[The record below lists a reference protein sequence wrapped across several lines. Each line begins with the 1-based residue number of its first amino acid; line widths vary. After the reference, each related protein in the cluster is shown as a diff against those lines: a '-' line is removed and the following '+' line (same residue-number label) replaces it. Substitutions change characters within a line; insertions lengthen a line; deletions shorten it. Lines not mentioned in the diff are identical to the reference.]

1 MTDPQRW
8 FDTWQRQRIWITSGG
23 HCESCSA
30 PLHYWT
36 FHCDHIWPW
45 SRGGRTVLSNS
56 QALCPS
62 CNLNKSNVTDIT
74 PFFKKATPRKW
85 QAEFLEAFIDKAP
98 RMALNSEE
106 GFLLYA
112 TPGAGK
118 TIAMFSAA
126 TYLKSNQLIRWVV
139 IVVPSGPLKKQ
150 VAVEAKRLFGLELR
164 WDDEGA
170 DSDFDGEVV
179 TIQSLRNR
187 DDRAIRRRYGEVL
200 VCVDE
205 FHHPSATNTW
215 GEDLERTMGGCK
227 YKLFATGTPF
237 RSDRDTLKYVS
248 YDDLGDGEIKLNP
261 DYTYEYRDALRD
273 SIGKPSHERIVRT
286 AQFHLFDATD
296 AEPIEWAIDGER
308 YAHKLS
314 DNLALAYEPE
324 QQTGLSPF
332 VKSLRSARYAAA
344 IDIRFNLAKRM
355 IRQAVDDLYK
365 DIRKTHGHAAGLIV
379 CKTKNHANS
388 VASFMKD
395 DLNIEPLV
403 IYTDAEGGTT
413 NSKIKAFKE
422 VTSRHDWIVAVQQVS
437 EGVDIKR
444 IRSIVWLTNKKTH
457 LLFLQ
462 ILGRAIRWEHTLV
475 GDTIVTPLT
484 DQMAHMYLP
493 AEGSDTIDKDDPIEL
508 VKFAKE
514 IEADQELV
522 IETRQRDACNVCGDQ
537 PANFGCG
544 NCLSS
549 AACPMF
555 RQGGNNGHQAQDR
568 VLLGA
573 GGQEEGML
581 LRGLEYDPDQLR
593 ELQIRARQANVPIDQ
608 YLATLRT
615 LSVEQFEK
623 DKAIAA
629 KTMMKRA
636 ERVAESVGVAVAE
649 VEEMT
654 KSEQMK
660 VLKKDITRKVGQL
673 GMGIARARNWAD
685 DDPRRQNIYPLI
697 HKRWVKVGGKRTEET
712 TVADLIAKSRWLDGE
727 LVKLTANNIDEGLI
741 SD

>member
-1 MTDPQRW
+1 M
-8 FDTWQRQRIWITSGG
+8 
-23 HCESCSA
+23 
-30 PLHYWT
+30 
-36 FHCDHIWPW
+36 
-45 SRGGRTVLSNS
+45 
-56 QALCPS
+56 
-62 CNLNKSNVTDIT
+62 
-74 PFFKKATPRKW
+74 
-85 QAEFLEAFIDKAP
+85 
-98 RMALNSEE
+98 
-106 GFLLYA
+106 
-112 TPGAGK
+112 
-118 TIAMFSAA
+118 
-126 TYLKSNQLIRWVV
+126 
-139 IVVPSGPLKKQ
+139 
-150 VAVEAKRLFGLELR
+150 
-164 WDDEGA
+164 
-170 DSDFDGEVV
+170 
-179 TIQSLRNR
+179 
-187 DDRAIRRRYGEVL
+187 
-200 VCVDE
+200 
-205 FHHPSATNTW
+205 
-215 GEDLERTMGGCK
+215 
-227 YKLFATGTPF
+227 
-237 RSDRDTLKYVS
+237 
-248 YDDLGDGEIKLNP
+248 
-261 DYTYEYRDALRD
+261 
-273 SIGKPSHERIVRT
+273 
-286 AQFHLFDATD
+286 
-296 AEPIEWAIDGER
+296 
-308 YAHKLS
+308 
-314 DNLALAYEPE
+314 
-324 QQTGLSPF
+324 
-332 VKSLRSARYAAA
+332 
-344 IDIRFNLAKRM
+344 
-355 IRQAVDDLYK
+355 
-365 DIRKTHGHAAGLIV
+365 
-379 CKTKNHANS
+379 
-388 VASFMKD
+388 
-395 DLNIEPLV
+395 V
-403 IYTDAEGGTT
+403 IYTDAEGGST

-475 GDTIVTPLT
+475 GDTIVTPVT

-493 AEGSDTIDKDDPIEL
+493 AEGSDTIDKDDPVEL

-522 IETRQRDACNVCGDQ
+522 IETKQRDACEVCGDQ

-549 AACPMF
+549 EACPLF
-555 RQGGNNGHQAQDR
+555 RKGGNNGFQAQER

-629 KTMMKRA
+629 KTTMKRA
-636 ERVAESVGVAVAE
+636 ERVAETVGVAVAE

-654 KSEQMK
+654 KSEQMN

-712 TVADLIAKSRWLDGE
+712 TVADLIAKSKWLDGE
-727 LVKLTANNIDEGLI
+727 LVKLTANNIDEDLI
-741 SD
+741 ND

>member
-1 MTDPQRW
+1 M
-8 FDTWQRQRIWITSGG
+8 
-23 HCESCSA
+23 
-30 PLHYWT
+30 
-36 FHCDHIWPW
+36 
-45 SRGGRTVLSNS
+45 
-56 QALCPS
+56 
-62 CNLNKSNVTDIT
+62 TDIT

-187 DDRAIRRRYGEVL
+187 DDRAVRRRYGEVL

-215 GEDLERTMGGCK
+215 GEDLERTLGGCK

-273 SIGKPSHERIVRT
+273 SIGQPSKDRIVRT

-296 AEPIEWAIDGER
+296 EEPIEWAIDGQR

-324 QQTGLSPF
+324 QQTGLTPF

-379 CKTKNHANS
+379 CKDKNHADA
-388 VASFMKD
+388 VAAFMKD

-413 NSKIKAFKE
+413 NAKIKAFKE

-475 GDTIVTPLT
+475 GDTIVTPQT

-493 AEGSDTIDKDDPIEL
+493 AEGSDTIDKDDPVEL

-522 IETRQRDACNVCGDQ
+522 IETRQRDACQMCGDQ

-549 AACPMF
+549 DACPLF
-555 RQGGNNGHQAQDR
+555 RKGGNNGHQAQER

-581 LRGLEYDPDQLR
+581 LRGMEYDPDQLR
-593 ELQIRARQANVPIDQ
+593 SLQMEARNIGVPIDQ
-608 YLATLRT
+608 YLAVLRNR
-615 LSVEQFEK
+615 SVEEFEK

-629 KTMMKRA
+629 KTTMKRA

-654 KSEQMK
+654 KSEQMN

-712 TVADLIAKSRWLDGE
+712 TVADLIAKSRWLDDE
-727 LVKLTANNIDEGLI
+727 LVKLTANDIDEDLI
-741 SD
+741 HD

>member
-1 MTDPQRW
+1 MTD
-8 FDTWQRQRIWITSGG
+8 I
-23 HCESCSA
+23 
-30 PLHYWT
+30 
-36 FHCDHIWPW
+36 
-45 SRGGRTVLSNS
+45 N
-56 QALCPS
+56 
-62 CNLNKSNVTDIT
+62 

-164 WDDEGA
+164 WDDDGA

-215 GEDLERTMGGCK
+215 GEDLERTLGGAK

-248 YDDLGDGEIKLNP
+248 YEDLSDGEIKLKP

-365 DIRKTHGHAAGLIV
+365 DIRKTHGHGAGLIV
-379 CKTKNHANS
+379 CKDKNHADA
-388 VASFMKD
+388 VAAFMKD

-413 NSKIKAFKE
+413 NAKIKAFKE

-475 GDTIVTPLT
+475 GDTIVTPQT

-522 IETRQRDACNVCGDQ
+522 VETRQRDACQMCGDQ

-549 AACPMF
+549 DACPLF
-555 RQGGNNGHQAQDR
+555 RNGGNNGFQAQER

-593 ELQIRARQANVPIDQ
+593 SLQMEARNIGVPIDQ
-608 YLATLRT
+608 YLAVLRNK
-615 LSVEQFEK
+615 SVEEFEK

-629 KTMMKRA
+629 KTTMKRA

-654 KSEQMK
+654 KSEQMN

-673 GMGIARARNWAD
+673 GMGIARAKNWAD
-685 DDPRRQNIYPLI
+685 DDPRRQNIFMLI
-697 HKRWVKVGGKRTEET
+697 HKRWVRVGGKATEDT
-712 TVADLIAKSRWLDGE
+712 TVADLLAKTRWLDGE
-727 LVKLTANNIDEGLI
+727 LVKLTANNIDEDMI
-741 SD
+741 NA

>member
-1 MTDPQRW
+1 M
-8 FDTWQRQRIWITSGG
+8 
-23 HCESCSA
+23 
-30 PLHYWT
+30 
-36 FHCDHIWPW
+36 
-45 SRGGRTVLSNS
+45 
-56 QALCPS
+56 
-62 CNLNKSNVTDIT
+62 TDIT

-85 QAEFLEAFIDKAP
+85 QAEFLEAFINKAP
-98 RMALNSEE
+98 RMALNTEE

-126 TYLKSNQLIRWVV
+126 TFLKSNQLIRWVV

-150 VAVEAKRLFGLELR
+150 AAEDAKKRFGLELR
-164 WDDEGA
+164 WDDDGA

-187 DDRAIRRRYGEVL
+187 DDRAIVRRYGEVL

-215 GEDLERTMGGCK
+215 GEDLERTLGGCK

-248 YDDLGDGEIKLNP
+248 YEDLGDGEIKLKP

-296 AEPIEWAIDGER
+296 EEPIEWAIDGER

-314 DNLALAYEPE
+314 NNLALAYEPE

-355 IRQAVDDLYK
+355 IRQAADDLYG

-379 CKTKNHANS
+379 CKDKNHADA
-388 VASFMKD
+388 VAAFMKD
-395 DLNIEPLV
+395 ELSIEPLV

-475 GDTIVTPLT
+475 GDRVVTPQT

-514 IEADQELV
+514 IEADQEMV
-522 IETRQRDACNVCGDQ
+522 IQVGDACTVCGDM

-544 NCLSS
+544 NCVSS
-549 AACPMF
+549 DACPLF
-555 RQGGNNGHQAQDR
+555 RNPGGGGGNGTDR

-581 LRGLEYDPDQLR
+581 LRGLEYDPDLLRTIQARARAQGIPIDLYLAMLR
-593 ELQIRARQANVPIDQ
+593 EV
-608 YLATLRT
+608 
-615 LSVEQFEK
+615 SVEQFEE
-623 DKAIAA
+623 DKALAT
-629 KTMMKRA
+629 KTSKKRA
-636 ERVAESVGVAVAE
+636 ENVAETVGVAVAD

-654 KSEQMK
+654 KSEQMNVMK
-660 VLKKDITRKVGQL
+660 QDISRKVGQL
-673 GMGIARARNWAD
+673 GMGIARAKNWAD
-685 DDPRRQNIYPLI
+685 DDPRRQNIYMLI
-697 HKRWVKVGGKRTEET
+697 HKRWVRVGGKRSEHT
-712 TVADLIAKSRWLDGE
+712 TVADLLAKSKWLDE
-727 LVKLTANNIDEGLI
+727 QLVRLTANNIDEDMING
-741 SD
+741 